1 MVDFTGFYK
10 KSVSERVALVKEF
23 AGLTDEEAALLLKE
37 GSLELATADRMI
49 ESVAGTMPLPLG
61 FATNFT
67 INGKN
72 YLAPMAVE
80 EASVVAAASY
90 AAKLAKA
97 SGGFT
102 ADADEPIMI
111 GQVQLV
117 GMKDAEAAAKA
128 VMAQKGE
135 LIKYAND
142 LDPAVL
148 VKYGGGLR
156 NIEARPL
163 ATKRGPMLVV
173 HALVDC
179 RDAMGANAVN
189 TICETL
195 APKLEELT
203 GGKAGLKIISNLAVH
218 RKVRA
223 KAVWKKKDLEESTK
237 GTTKGAD
244 VVEAILD
251 AYAFADADEYRA
263 TTHNKGI
270 MNGIDAVV
278 IATGNDWRAIEAG
291 AHSFAAMG
299 GRYKPLTR
307 YSKTRD
313 GDLAGEIELPMA
325 VGLIGGATKTH
336 PIAKI
341 CVKILGVKSAGELSQ
356 VIASVGLAQNFA
368 AMRALATEGIQR
380 GHLRLHARNIA
391 VMAGAVG
398 GEIEA
403 IALKMADEHKVRI
416 DYAEQ
421 LLGELR
427 KK

>member
-10 KSVSERVALVKEF
+10 KGVSERVALVKEF
-23 AGLTDEEAALLLKE
+23 AGLTGEEAAMLLKE
-37 GSLELATADRMI
+37 GPLELATADRMI

-61 FATNFT
+61 FATNFS
-67 INGKN
+67 INGKE
-72 YLAPMAVE
+72 YLVPMAVE

-97 SGGFT
+97 TGGFS

-117 GMKDAEAAAKA
+117 AVKDASAAEAA
-128 VMAQKGE
+128 VLAQKE
-135 LIKYAND
+135 ALIKYAND

-163 ATKRGPMLVV
+163 STQRGPMLVV
-173 HALVDC
+173 HLLVDC

-189 TICETL
+189 TLCEAL

-203 GGKAGLKIISNLAVH
+203 GGKSRLKIISNLAVH

-223 KAVWKKKDLEESTK
+223 RAVWKKGDLEESTK
-237 GTTKGAD
+237 GAVKGAD
-244 VVEAILD
+244 VVEGILD
-251 AYAFADADEYRA
+251 AYAFADADEYRC

-307 YSKTRD
+307 YSKTPE
-313 GDLAGEIELPMA
+313 GDLAGEIELPCA

-336 PIAKI
+336 PVAKI
-341 CVKILGVKSAGELSQ
+341 AVKVLGVKSASELSM
-356 VIASVGLAQNFA
+356 VIAAVGLAQNFA
-368 AMRALATEGIQR
+368 ALRALATEGISR
-380 GHLRLHARNIA
+380 GHMRLHARNIA
-391 VMAGAVG
+391 VMAGAIG
-398 GEIEA
+398 SEIEA
-403 IALKMADEHKVRI
+403 VAQKMADEHKVRV
-416 DYAEQ
+416 DYAKH
-421 LLGELR
+421 LLDEIRR
-427 KK
+427 K